1 MLSPLFHLEKV
12 ACGLRGPALFRISAS
27 SPAAKGVAFAAWFV
41 A

>member
-1 MLSPLFHLEKV
+1 LEKV

-27 SPAAKGVAFAAWFV
+27 FPAAKGVAFAACLF